1 MLYAPELEKKKE
13 AQKIVRGA
21 TMGGEYDILLFGVTG
36 FTGRRARLLEFL
48 GRASANRRAPAVSCD
63 VSCHLT

>member
-1 MLYAPELEKKKE
+1 
-13 AQKIVRGA
+13 
-21 TMGGEYDILLFGVTG
+21 MGGEYDILLFGVTG